1 MARKP
6 LDQDLYDSVVA
17 EAKRKFDVWP
27 SAYAS
32 GWVVKTYK
40 ARGGRYAGGDK
51 KTRTGLTKW
60 FGESWVDLSRPIRED
75 GEVVGYEPCGRKK
88 SGDPADYPKCRPKRE
103 AMRMTPAEVRDAIKR
118 KRAAEAKAAKG
129 RGGRGARAPVR
140 VATYKQNPQL
150 TTVYHVGRLDQPR
163 RMPAVSYEGSG
174 LSVSLHPAE
183 WRKIARGHVGGDT
196 WELTKEDPK
205 FLMATAANKK
215 KAVDWAVANG
225 WIAPQKRYRV
235 SWFDDEMDDTM
246 NIEFDSLEEAQEE
259 ADNYDVEPEEV
270 DSFVLDKKGK
280 AYWKQTFSSKPS
292 NSFAKDFAIIWFA
305 EANGYDGVW
314 WNEKLDPA
322 RLSAPRGVI
331 FQSKLPEWTKRKIDD
346 ARRNPAPGREPYS
359 DVEALA
365 ELASGGYGSF
375 DDYYERWDTE
385 DLDPEGLRYGR
396 KVIWQVTPGRA
407 VKIDPDYVVS
417 MPENIFDPDKL
428 AAIVD
433 AVESGDKPVFD
444 VGYGT
449 VRVIGERD
457 VAESQ
462 EAFERGETLTQRPL
476 DEGDIGKL
484 LFTVRDG
491 NHRVFGALIAGER
504 HVWMHLSD
512 NDVQDVREWRR
523 DREAYL
529 ARYGKWAGAQDA
541 RMQLFSDLLDEGD
554 S

>member
-75 GEVVGYEPCGRKK
+75 GEVVGYKPCGRKK

-118 KRAAEAKAAKG
+118 KRAAEAKASKGG

-140 VATYKQNPQL
+140 VATYKQNPL
-150 TTVYHVGRLDQPR
+150 
-163 RMPAVSYEGSG
+163 
-174 LSVSLHPAE
+174 
-183 WRKIARGHVGGDT
+183 
-196 WELTKEDPK
+196 
-205 FLMATAANKK
+205 
-215 KAVDWAVANG
+215 
-225 WIAPQKRYRV
+225 
-235 SWFDDEMDDTM
+235 
-246 NIEFDSLEEAQEE
+246 
-259 ADNYDVEPEEV
+259 
-270 DSFVLDKKGK
+270 
-280 AYWKQTFSSKPS
+280 
-292 NSFAKDFAIIWFA
+292 
-305 EANGYDGVW
+305 
-314 WNEKLDPA
+314 
-322 RLSAPRGVI
+322 
-331 FQSKLPEWTKRKIDD
+331 
-346 ARRNPAPGREPYS
+346 REPYS
-359 DVEALA
+359 DVESLRN
-365 ELASGGYGSF
+365 LASEGYGSF

-476 DEGDIGKL
+476 DDDDIGKL

-512 NDVQDVREWRR
+512 NDVQDVSEWRR
-523 DREAYL
+523 NREAYL
-529 ARYGKWAGAQDA
+529 ARYGKWAEAQDA

>member
-1 MARKP
+1 MARKF
-6 LDQDLYDSVVA
+6 LDEDLHQTVVA

-32 GWVVKTYK
+32 GWVVQTYK
-40 ARGGRYAGGDK
+40 ARGGRFAGDTKGS
-51 KTRTGLTKW
+51 RTGLTKW

-75 GEVVGYEPCGRKK
+75 GEVVGYEPCGRKQ

-118 KRAAEAKAAKG
+118 KRTAEAKAAKG
-129 RGGRGARAPVR
+129 GRGAGGARAPVR
-140 VATYKQNPQL
+140 VATYKQNP
-150 TTVYHVGRLDQPR
+150 
-163 RMPAVSYEGSG
+163 
-174 LSVSLHPAE
+174 
-183 WRKIARGHVGGDT
+183 
-196 WELTKEDPK
+196 
-205 FLMATAANKK
+205 
-215 KAVDWAVANG
+215 
-225 WIAPQKRYRV
+225 
-235 SWFDDEMDDTM
+235 
-246 NIEFDSLEEAQEE
+246 
-259 ADNYDVEPEEV
+259 
-270 DSFVLDKKGK
+270 
-280 AYWKQTFSSKPS
+280 
-292 NSFAKDFAIIWFA
+292 
-305 EANGYDGVW
+305 
-314 WNEKLDPA
+314 
-322 RLSAPRGVI
+322 
-331 FQSKLPEWTKRKIDD
+331 
-346 ARRNPAPGREPYS
+346 EPYS

-365 ELASGGYGSF
+365 ELASGGYGAF
-375 DDYYERWDTE
+375 DDYYEHWDVD

-428 AAIVD
+428 AAVVD
-433 AVESGDKPVFD
+433 AVQSGEKPVFD

-476 DEGDIGKL
+476 DEDDLGKL

-512 NDVQDVREWRR
+512 NDVQDVREWQR
-523 DREAYL
+523 DRRAFL
-529 ARYGKWAGAQDA
+529 ARFGKWADAQDA
-541 RMQLFSDLLDEGD
+541 RMQMLAQLLVEG
-554 S
+554 SE

>member
-6 LDQDLYDSVVA
+6 LDQDLYAAVVA

-51 KTRTGLTKW
+51 KTRSGLTKW

-88 SGDPADYPKCRPKRE
+88 SGDPADYPKCRPARE

-129 RGGRGARAPVR
+129 GRGGRGARAPVR
-140 VATYKQNPQL
+140 VATYKQNPAPVLYHGTTRAAVRKILKSGLRTTAGWGGAGTEGVYLSGSPAGALAWAMQSLL
-150 TTVYHVGRLDQPR
+150 TKTGEGGDVSRFFRKHRLDELALLEVRIPEDELVNLKADMEQ
-163 RMPAVSYEGSG
+163 
-174 LSVSLHPAE
+174 AE
-183 WRKIARGHVGGDT
+183 
-196 WELTKEDPK
+196 
-205 FLMATAANKK
+205 
-215 KAVDWAVANG
+215 
-225 WIAPQKRYRV
+225 
-235 SWFDDEMDDTM
+235 
-246 NIEFDSLEEAQEE
+246 
-259 ADNYDVEPEEV
+259 DV
-270 DSFVLDKKGK
+270 
-280 AYWKQTFSSKPS
+280 Q
-292 NSFAKDFAIIWFA
+292 
-305 EANGYDGVW
+305 YDGEEDDWQAALEQIGDVRFD
-314 WNEKLDPA
+314 KPIPA
-322 RLSAPRGVI
+322 AWLRMLSAPELEAAAADLMPA
-331 FQSKLPEWTKRKIDD
+331 Q
-346 ARRNPAPGREPYS
+346 NPRREPYS

-385 DLDPEGLRYGR
+385 DLDPEDLRYGR

-407 VKIDPDYVVS
+407 IKIDPDYVVS

-433 AVESGDKPVFD
+433 AVQSGEKPVFD

-512 NDVQDVREWRR
+512 NDVQNVREWRR
-523 DREAYL
+523 DREGYL
-529 ARYGKWAGAQDA
+529 AKYGKWAAAQDA

-554 S
+554 G